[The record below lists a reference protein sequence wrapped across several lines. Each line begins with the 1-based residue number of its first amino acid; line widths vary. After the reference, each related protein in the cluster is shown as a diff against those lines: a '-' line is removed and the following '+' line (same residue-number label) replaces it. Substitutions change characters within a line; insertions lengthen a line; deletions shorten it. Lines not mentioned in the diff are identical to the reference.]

1 MTDLQIDADLL
12 QRYDR
17 PGPRYTSYPTAVEFN
32 EEFTASHYSSRLEK
46 LGIEQ
51 CISLYIHLPFCE
63 HRCSFCGC
71 NVVVTPQRE
80 VAARYLQYLE
90 REMALVGERLQ
101 GKPSVIQYHWGG
113 GTPTYFTPGQ
123 LRVLHETVQ
132 RYFTI
137 LPDAERAVEID
148 PRATSNEHID
158 LLAELGFNRLSL
170 GVQDFTPAVQE
181 AIDRNQDEASTRAL
195 YEYCREKGFASIN
208 FDLIYGLPEQ
218 TPESFERNL
227 ATVLLM
233 RPDRIALYSYAYVPW
248 VKGHQKKIDES
259 SLPTAEVKFELFAR
273 AARAFRTSGY
283 AQIGMDHFALPDD
296 ELGQALDHRRL
307 HRNFMG
313 YTAHRTP
320 NMIGLG
326 ISAIGEVYGAYI
338 QNVKKLSTYYRALDA
353 GVLPVEKGYVLSR
366 DDRIRRHVITALM
379 CNGYLRP
386 GEVARSFNIRFSE
399 YFARELAELEQGAVM
414 DELLEIEP
422 DTLDASPVGR
432 IFIRNICMVFDR
444 YLRKKKQQGLVFSRT
459 L

>member
-1 MTDLQIDADLL
+1 MTDLQIDAALL

-32 EEFTASHYSSRLEK
+32 ERFTAEDYASRLAQ
-46 LGIEQ
+46 LGSTQ

-71 NVVVTPQRE
+71 NVVVTPRRE
-80 VAARYLQYLE
+80 VAARYLEYLE
-90 REMALVGERLQ
+90 REMALVGKQLK

-113 GTPTYFTPGQ
+113 GTPTYFTPEQ
-123 LRVLHETVQ
+123 LRGLHETVQ
-132 RYFTI
+132 RYFSI
-137 LPDAERAVEID
+137 LPDAERAIEID
-148 PRATSNEHID
+148 PRTTSTDHLD

-181 AIDRNQDEASTRAL
+181 AIQRNQDEATTRAL
-195 YEYCREKGFASIN
+195 YVYCREQGFASIN
-208 FDLIYGLPEQ
+208 FDLIYGLPAQ

-227 ATVLLM
+227 ATVLLL
-233 RPDRIALYSYAYVPW
+233 RPDRVALYSYAHVPW
-248 VKGHQKKIDES
+248 VKGHQKKIDVA

-273 AARAFRTSGY
+273 AVCAFRASGY
-283 AQIGMDHFALPDD
+283 TQIGMDHFALPDD
-296 ELGQALDHRRL
+296 ELSQALDHRRL

-313 YTAHRTP
+313 YTAQRTP

-353 GVLPVEKGYVLSR
+353 GVLPVEKGYILSR

-386 GEVARSFNIRFSE
+386 SEVNRSFSIRFDE
-399 YFARELAELEQGAVM
+399 YFARELAELAAGVVL
-414 DELLEIEP
+414 DDLLEIEP
-422 DTLDASPVGR
+422 DALVASPVGR
-432 IFIRNICMVFDR
+432 IFIRNICMVFDS
-444 YLRKKKQQGLVFSRT
+444 YLRENKQQGPMFSRT
-459 L
+459 V